1 MRKRSDC
8 VEVFFGLKTR
18 YVRVDAQDFMT
29 PEDLFATFFG
39 GGPAFHHHHHRGHH
53 DDPQMQRAPRRVLKT
68 HTQESLMSLYVSIY
82 VPGSP

>member
-39 GGPAFHHHHHRGHH
+39 GGPAFHHHHHHHRGHH

-68 HTQESLMSLYVSIY
+68 PRRVSCRY
-82 VPGSP
+82 MYL